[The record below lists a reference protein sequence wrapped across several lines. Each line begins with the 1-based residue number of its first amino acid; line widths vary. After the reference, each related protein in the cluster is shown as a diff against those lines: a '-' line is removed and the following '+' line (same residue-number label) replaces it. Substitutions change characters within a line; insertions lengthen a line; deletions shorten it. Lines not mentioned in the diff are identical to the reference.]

1 MLLKLQSVAS
11 DSLAIA
17 LLCPL
22 LSSLHLTIL
31 KTLKRQDLSYKPG
44 FNGVTDPGSTTT
56 VNFRYPLSTILFI
69 TVAYKKK
76 QDEQDRRRH
85 DDQDDEPFSL
95 SEIRRAFL

>member
-1 MLLKLQSVAS
+1 MKERSHSSQEESS
-11 DSLAIA
+11 E
-17 LLCPL
+17 
-22 LSSLHLTIL
+22 LSII
-31 KTLKRQDLSYKPG
+31 QV
-44 FNGVTDPGSTTT
+44 FNGVTDPRSTTT

-95 SEIRRAFL
+95 NEIRRAFL